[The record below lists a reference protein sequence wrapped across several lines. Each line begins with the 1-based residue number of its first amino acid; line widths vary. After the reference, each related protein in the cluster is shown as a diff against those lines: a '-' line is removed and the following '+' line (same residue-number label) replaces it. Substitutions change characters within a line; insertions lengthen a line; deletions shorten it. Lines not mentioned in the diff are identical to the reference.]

1 MEKEKIKRR
10 GGIFFMVNKAT
21 RFLNNTLNQE
31 KLFNSIEEDVRKI
44 IEPYNFEKVIFVRQD
59 VGEITIELQDPIP
72 TKLIKEMDDYF
83 ELEGVLEKSH
93 YHINL
98 IYNIK

>member
-1 MEKEKIKRR
+1 
-10 GGIFFMVNKAT
+10 MVNKAT

>member
-1 MEKEKIKRR
+1 
-10 GGIFFMVNKAT
+10 MVNKAI

-31 KLFNSIEEDVRKI
+31 KLFDSIDEDVRKI
-44 IEPYNFEKVIFVRQD
+44 IEPYNFEKVIFVRKD

-72 TKLIKEMDDYF
+72 TKLIKELDDYF

-93 YHINL
+93 YSIDL
-98 IYNIK
+98 IYNIN

>member
-1 MEKEKIKRR
+1 
-10 GGIFFMVNKAT
+10 MVNKAT
-21 RFLNNTLNQE
+21 RFLNNTINQE

-83 ELEGVLEKSH
+83 ELEGVLEKSK
-93 YHINL
+93 YHLDL